1 MATLSPV
8 PYGATHFDV
17 LLGAGERSLGF
28 SEVVFDPFVSAPVR
42 PDHNPE
48 LPRTAA
54 QASDHTGPA
63 ASAAPSLVLR
73 RGFDGS
79 LDLYQWWDKT
89 RKRRP
94 QRGRTVTVH
103 LLHPAD
109 HTPVVTWTFSNAQP
123 VALAYSPLQAMHGGL
138 LMETLTLQYGKV
150 TMK

>member
-1 MATLSPV
+1 MARLSPV
-8 PYGATHFDV
+8 PYGASHFDV
-17 LLGAGERSLGF
+17 LLGGGERSLGF
-28 SEVVFDPFVSAPVR
+28 CEVVFDPFVSAPVR
-42 PDHNPE
+42 PDHDPD
-48 LPRTAA
+48 LPQTAA
-54 QASDHTGPA
+54 QALGHTGPA
-63 ASAAPSLVLR
+63 APSLTLR

-79 LDLYQWWDKT
+79 LDLYQWWDKA

-123 VALAYSPLQAMHGGL
+123 VSLAYSPLQAMHGGL

>member
-17 LLGAGERSLGF
+17 LLGGGARSLGF
-28 SEVVFDPFVSAPVR
+28 CEVVFDPFLSTAVQTDPE
-42 PDHNPE
+42 PDP
-48 LPRTAA
+48 PQAVA
-54 QASDHTGPA
+54 QASGQAGLAVPR
-63 ASAAPSLVLR
+63 LMLR

-79 LDLYQWWDKT
+79 LDLYQWWDT
-89 RKRRP
+89 ARKRKLK
-94 QRGRTVTVH
+94 RGRTVTVH

-123 VALAYSPLQAMHGGL
+123 VALAYSPLQALQGGL
-138 LMETLTLQYGKV
+138 LMETLTLHYGKV

>member
-8 PYGATHFDV
+8 PYGASHFDV
-17 LLGAGERSLGF
+17 LLGGGERSMGF
-28 SEVVFDPFVSAPVR
+28 CEVVFDPFVSAPVR
-42 PDHNPE
+42 PDHAPD
-48 LPRTAA
+48 LPQAAA
-54 QASDHTGPA
+54 QASGQTGPA
-63 ASAAPSLVLR
+63 APSLMLR

-89 RKRRP
+89 RKRRH

-123 VALAYSPLQAMHGGL
+123 LALAYSPLQAMHGGL